1 MITNQN
7 WPIFVFQFL
16 KEDIQKK
23 ATEGGHKFE
32 FDYDKN
38 SGYEKGNYFGKDL
51 WYTTALFASPSKF
64 FYDFV
69 SFINK

>member
-1 MITNQN
+1 ML
-7 WPIFVFQFL
+7 QFL

-38 SGYEKGNYFGKDL
+38 PGYEKGNCFGKDL
-51 WYTTALFASPSKF
+51 WYTTALFASPSKLLLYTYF
-64 FYDFV
+64 EYAYSTRDL
-69 SFINK
+69 